1 MAMEEG
7 LAFLFGVLT
16 GIVLA
21 FIALFRTIVGMY
33 QTMERRVR

>member
-1 MAMEEG
+1 MEEG

-21 FIALFRTIVGMY
+21 FITLFRMIVGMLHM
-33 QTMERRVR
+33 MERRVR

>member
-1 MAMEEG
+1 MAEG

-21 FIALFRTIVGMY
+21 FITLFRMIIGML
-33 QTMERRVR
+33 QMMERRVR

>member
-1 MAMEEG
+1 MEEG

-21 FIALFRTIVGMY
+21 FIALFRMIIGVLRM
-33 QTMERRVR
+33 MERRVR

>member
-1 MAMEEG
+1 MEEG

-21 FIALFRTIVGMY
+21 FITLFRMVIGVLRM
-33 QTMERRVR
+33 MERRVR

>member
-21 FIALFRTIVGMY
+21 FIALFRMIIGILHL
-33 QTMERRVR
+33 MERKMR